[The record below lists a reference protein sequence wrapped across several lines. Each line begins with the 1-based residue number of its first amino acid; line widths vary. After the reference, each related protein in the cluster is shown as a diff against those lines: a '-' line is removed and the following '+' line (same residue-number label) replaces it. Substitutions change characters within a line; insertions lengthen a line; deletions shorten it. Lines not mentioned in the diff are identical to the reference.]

1 MQNQEEQRELSVKAT
16 EMESL
21 SKQVNKLKKKQ
32 EESEKK
38 IEYLRAQLVEKE
50 VMIREA
56 VSWFLCLTFLL
67 RFASL

>member
-16 EMESL
+16 EMENL

-50 VMIREA
+50 AMIRDA
-56 VSWFLCLTFLL
+56 VS
-67 RFASL
+67 

>member
-16 EMESL
+16 EMENL

-38 IEYLRAQLVEKE
+38 IEYLRAQRVEKE
-50 VMIREA
+50 MMIRDA
-56 VSWFLCLTFLL
+56 VS
-67 RFASL
+67 